1 MPCTPY
7 HFGPSA
13 IIGYIFRKWIDLPV
27 FVFAN
32 VIVDIEVLLVHF
44 MDLGRPYHRL
54 SHTFLIG
61 AVVGAVWG
69 FVAYLGLPILSWAM
83 KTIRIP
89 YQTNAFKM
97 IVSGILG
104 VWFHT
109 LIDGIY
115 HYDVKPF
122 WPIRK
127 NPLWQLISQTQVKW
141 ICVICFVIFVLLYAI
156 SLKKQISKKQ

>member
-13 IIGYIFRKWIDLPV
+13 LIGYIFKKWLDLPV

-32 VIVDIEVLLVHF
+32 VIVDIEVLLVNILN
-44 MDLGRPYHRL
+44 LGRPYHRL
-54 SHTFLIG
+54 CHTFLIG

-69 FVAYLGLPILSWAM
+69 FIAYLALPLLNWAM
-83 KTIRIP
+83 KMIKIP
-89 YQTNAFKM
+89 YRTNAFKM
-97 IVSGILG
+97 VISGILG
-104 VWFHT
+104 IWFHV

-127 NPLWQLISQTQVKW
+127 NPLLLLISRTQVKW
-141 ICVICFVIFVLLYAI
+141 ICIICLVIFVLLYAF
-156 SLKKQISKKQ
+156 SLKRQFSKKQ